1 VCCSHSN
8 IRVKGWLAHVTP
20 RNTVMRRKMMLDG
33 IALGKAPRERRVTA
47 GNILKL
53 ILYNVELLTITRLI
67 VYFSWFHLFI

>member
-20 RNTVMRRKMMLDG
+20 RNAVVRRKMMLDG
-33 IALGKAPRERRVTA
+33 IAVGKAPRGRRVTA

-53 ILYNVELLTITRLI
+53 ILNQI
-67 VYFSWFHLFI
+67 